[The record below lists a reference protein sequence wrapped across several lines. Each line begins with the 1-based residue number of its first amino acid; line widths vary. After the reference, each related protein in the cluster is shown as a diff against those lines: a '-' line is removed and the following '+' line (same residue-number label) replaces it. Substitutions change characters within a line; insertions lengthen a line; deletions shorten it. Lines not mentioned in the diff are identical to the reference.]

1 MPAKKID
8 KNWVW
13 QVHEVPEGACFIFFI
28 SFYCITE
35 YFTNLI
41 LLLLLY
47 MIGGDG
53 KKLTGGRTSASYCS
67 PARNSPNSCQSAKK
81 GGKGKGRKG
90 GKTKGK

>member
-1 MPAKKID
+1 M
-8 KNWVW
+8 N
-13 QVHEVPEGACFIFFI
+13 
-28 SFYCITE
+28 
-35 YFTNLI
+35 
-41 LLLLLY
+41 